1 MFRGVKPEGQ
11 PRSLRVIA
19 EEDGTDAAGYEG
31 AVPYVPQAGL
41 PAEAPS
47 ATQTYHDQVAQA
59 RLSQGAAPHLT
70 VADPQPFTVRR

>member
-19 EEDGTDAAGYEG
+19 EEDGASSEGFDG
-31 AVPYVPQAGL
+31 AVPYVPQSGL

-47 ATQTYHDQVAQA
+47 ASQTYRDD
-59 RLSQGAAPHLT
+59 
-70 VADPQPFTVRR
+70 VADARTAQSAPVYVPSATPFTVRR